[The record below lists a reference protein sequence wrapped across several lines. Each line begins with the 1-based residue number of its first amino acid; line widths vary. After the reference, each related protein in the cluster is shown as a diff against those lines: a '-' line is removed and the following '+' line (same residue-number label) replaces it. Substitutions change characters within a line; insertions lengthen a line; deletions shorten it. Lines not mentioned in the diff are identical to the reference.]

1 MKSKIRI
8 YWTKKIR
15 EPVYDGYEERIRNK
29 FGIQQGR
36 TLNGESF
43 VELEDSLLDDLRETE
58 KLGFINIREIQK

>member
-1 MKSKIRI
+1 MKSQIRI
-8 YWTKKIR
+8 HWTKKIR
-15 EPVYDGYEERIRNK
+15 EPAYNGYEERIRSK